1 MMDEMLTFLKDHGV
15 VLVFVVVFAEQIG
28 IPLPAL
34 PLLIAAGVL
43 AGAEHLN
50 IVAVAAMA
58 MGAALAADLI
68 WYELGRRRGHRVLEF
83 LCRIALEPRSCIM
96 RTEEFF
102 KKHGVRSLIVAKFV
116 PGLSTVAPPLAGIAA
131 LPFSRFLFYNGLGI
145 ILWVGAGIGFGY
157 AFSNRIDAAMEY
169 ASFMTPATIAVLAA
183 ALSLYLT
190 GKAVRRRIEL
200 RRVPQVTADELW
212 AKLEGPDA
220 PVVVDVRAQSVT
232 ARDGVIPGALV
243 IPADEISG
251 RYRELPS
258 DRDIV
263 IYCACPGDVAS
274 ATVVRFLRA
283 QGLVRAKVL
292 KGGVTAWR
300 VARRRPM
307 NTRLPA
313 VSIGEPSHILAID
326 NGGLNLERRRDG
338 SGPAG
343 SIPGTIDSSLVRET
357 DEVPC

>member
-1 MMDEMLTFLKDHGV
+1 MLTFLKDHGL
-15 VLVFVVVFAEQIG
+15 VLVFAVVFAEQIG

-145 ILWVGAGIGFGY
+145 VLWVGSGIGFGY
-157 AFSNRIDAAMEY
+157 AFSDRIDAAMEY

-183 ALSLYLT
+183 ALSVYLA
-190 GKAVRRRIEL
+190 GKALRRRIEL
-200 RRVPQVTADELW
+200 RRVPQVSADELR
-212 AKLEGPDA
+212 AKLEGHDA
-220 PVVVDVRAQSVT
+220 PVLIDVRAQSVT
-232 ARDGVIPGALV
+232 ARDGAIPGALA
-243 IPADEISG
+243 IPADEISD

-258 DRDIV
+258 NRDIV
-263 IYCACPGDVAS
+263 AYCACPGDVAS
-274 ATVVRFLRA
+274 ATVVRFLHA

-292 KGGVTAWR
+292 KGGVEAWR
-300 VARRRPM
+300 AGRRMPM
-307 NTRLPA
+307 NARLPGIP
-313 VSIGEPSHILAID
+313 IGEPSQPLAID
-326 NGGLNLERRRDG
+326 NGDLNRERRDDVDG
-338 SGPAG
+338 SAG
-343 SIPGTIDSSLVRET
+343 SVSGEIDSSLVRET
-357 DEVPC
+357 EEVPC